1 MRRRD
6 RSWLVT
12 GSSPW
17 AIIAR
22 TNVGL
27 MPKMVT
33 SCCSRNAHSR
43 SVSGKSG
50 APSNRHTV
58 APLASVPTISHG
70 PMIQPKSANQKR
82 RSPGRTSNWKAT
94 SAAIL
99 TVNPP
104 CTCTDP
110 LGLPV
115 VPEV

>member
-1 MRRRD
+1 MRSARK
-6 RSWLVT
+6 SWART

-22 TNVGL
+22 TRVGL

-33 SCCSRNAHSR
+33 AWSSRKAHKR

-50 APSNRHTV
+50 APSNRQTV
-58 APLASVPTISHG
+58 APLARVPTISHG
-70 PMIQPKSANQKR
+70 PMIQPKSANQNR
-82 RSPGRTSNWKAT
+82 RSPGRQSNWNAT
-94 SAAIL
+94 SSAIF

-104 CTCTDP
+104 CTCTEP
-110 LGLPV
+110 FGLPV